1 MKKLTLIVVSL
12 LVTLFSYS
20 QKDRIVKVTSFT
32 YKNDKWVLTE
42 TQIPPANQYVILD
55 GWDVTIGKYKFRTYG
70 DYDKNVYDDHTTYTW
85 NAISQDSADCYFMMK
100 IFKPEVTT
108 HTIFS
113 IVYPPPTDHY
123 YPIMHEFE
131 CE

>member
-1 MKKLTLIVVSL
+1 MKKIALIVVSL
-12 LVTLFSYS
+12 LVTLLSYS
-20 QKDRIVKVTSFT
+20 QSNKILKATSST

-42 TQIPPANQYVILD
+42 TQYPVNQFVTLD
-55 GWDVTIGKYKFRTYG
+55 GWDVTIGKFKFRTYG
-70 DYDKNVYDDHTTYTW
+70 QYEKNVYEDHITYTW
-85 NAISQDSADCYFMMK
+85 SAITEDNADCYFMMK

-108 HTIFS
+108 HIVYS
-113 IVYPPPTDHY
+113 VVYPPPTDHY

>member
-1 MKKLTLIVVSL
+1 MKKIILIVVSL
-12 LVTLFSYS
+12 LVTLLSYS
-20 QKDRIVKVTSFT
+20 QSNKILKATSST

-42 TQIPPANQYVILD
+42 TQYPVNQFVTLD
-55 GWDVTIGKYKFRTYG
+55 GWDVTIGKFKFRTYG
-70 DYDKNVYDDHTTYTW
+70 QYEKNVYEDHITYTW
-85 NAISQDSADCYFMMK
+85 NAISQDSTDCYFMMK
-100 IFKPEVTT
+100 VFKPEVTT

-113 IVYPPPTDHY
+113 IVYPPPSDHY